1 MKDKPLSQI
10 EAYKVASWLRDK
22 GIEIE
27 AALKDLWKQR
37 PSQIASRYKV
47 DRAEVEKAAGRE

>member
-10 EAYKVASWLRDK
+10 EAYKVASWLREQ

-27 AALKDLWKQR
+27 AALTDLWKQR
-37 PSQIASRYKV
+37 PSQVARKYKV
-47 DRAEVEKAAGRE
+47 EQADVEKAAGRE